1 MMIPIRHPVCRSCTL
16 AGMKRFLLTIA
27 ALTTTVFAGDFA
39 GETGLQIY
47 SLRDIY
53 KKDAPAALD
62 KIKEFGIKLVETYNN
77 PTPVPADLRKL
88 LDDRGLKAVS
98 GHFGYETFEK
108 ELPKVIESS
117 KALGLEYAGIA
128 WIPHVP
134 AMFGEETVTKA
145 AADFNKWGEEMSK
158 SGLKFMYHCHGYEF
172 KPIAEGSD
180 KTWMDVLMEKTK
192 PEFVAFEMDVF
203 WVTHPGA
210 DPVKYLAKYPGR
222 WQLMHIKDL
231 KKGVKTGIYTGHAP
245 VEQGV
250 VAGTGQMDWPAIFR
264 AASKSGVKYYF
275 IEDEHPKAVEQIPQS
290 VKYLKSL
297 Q

>member
-1 MMIPIRHPVCRSCTL
+1 
-16 AGMKRFLLTIA
+16 MKRF
-27 ALTTTVFAGDFA
+27 ALSLATLVTTAFAGDFA
-39 GETGLQIY
+39 GEAGLQIY

-62 KIKEFGIKLVETYNN
+62 KVKEFGIKIVETYNN
-77 PTPVPADLRKL
+77 PTPAPAELKKL
-88 LDDRGLKAVS
+88 LDERGLKPVS
-98 GHFGYETFEK
+98 GHFGYGMFEK
-108 ELPKVIESS
+108 ELPKVIENA

-128 WIPHVP
+128 WIDHEPGV
-134 AMFGEETVTKA
+134 FGDEQVAKA
-145 AADFNKWGEEMSK
+145 AANFNKWGEEMSK
-158 SGLKFMYHCHGYEF
+158 QGLKFMYHCHGYEF
-172 KPIAEGSD
+172 RPVAEGSD

-203 WVTHPGA
+203 WVVHPGA
-210 DPVKYLAKYPGR
+210 DPVKYLNKYPGR

-231 KKGVKTGIYTGHAP
+231 QKGVRTGVYTGHAP

-275 IEDEHPKAVEQIPQS
+275 IEDEHPKAVEQIPQTL
-290 VKYLKSL
+290 KYLRSL
-297 Q
+297 K

>member
-1 MMIPIRHPVCRSCTL
+1 MKRLALTL
-16 AGMKRFLLTIA
+16 ASFATA
-27 ALTTTVFAGDFA
+27 AFAGDFA

-62 KIKEFGIKLVETYNN
+62 KIKEFGIKVVETYNN
-77 PTPVPADLRKL
+77 PTPAPAELRKM
-88 LDDRGLKAVS
+88 LDERGLKAVS

-108 ELPKVIESS
+108 DLPTVVESA

-134 AMFGEETVTKA
+134 AMFGEETVAKA
-145 AADFNKWGEEMSK
+145 AADFNKWGEALAK
-158 SGLKFMYHCHGYEF
+158 QGLKFMYHCHGYEF
-172 KPIAEGSD
+172 KPVAEGAP

-203 WVTHPGA
+203 WVVHPGA

-231 KKGVKTGIYTGHAP
+231 KKGVPTGFFTGHAP

-264 AASKSGVKYYF
+264 AASKSGVKHYF

-290 VKYLKSL
+290 LKYLRSL
-297 Q
+297 K